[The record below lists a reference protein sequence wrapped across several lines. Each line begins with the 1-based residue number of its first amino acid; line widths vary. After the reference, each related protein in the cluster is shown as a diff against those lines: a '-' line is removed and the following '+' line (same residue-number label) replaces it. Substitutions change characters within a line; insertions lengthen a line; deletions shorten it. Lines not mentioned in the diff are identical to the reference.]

1 MEKIRL
7 YSFAVLSMLFWSSTF
22 VWFKIAYENFQP
34 FTIIFLRLLLAGVL
48 LELYV
53 RIFRKNEVIRKED
66 IKIFLLLSFCEPF
79 CYFLGE
85 SFGLMFI
92 SATLGSLIIST
103 IPLFT
108 PIFTYIFLKEK
119 LGKWG
124 IIGLLISFS
133 GLLFIILDNADL
145 SGSIWGVLLEFFA
158 VFSGIAYGIVV
169 KKLTHKYTSITIVK
183 VQSQLGALYFLP
195 FFLIFDWSK
204 FLAVDHS
211 FSVYY
216 VIIKLSLFGSVA
228 AFILFTEVVK
238 GMGPNIANMFTN
250 LIPVFTAVFAY
261 FILGE
266 LITPVKVIGIFTVIF
281 GLFISQLKG
290 KYWKFR
296 FRPDRG

>member
-1 MEKIRL
+1 MEKLRL

-22 VWFKIAYENFQP
+22 VWFKVAYENFQP

-48 LELYV
+48 LELYA
-53 RIFRKNEVIRKED
+53 RLFKKHEIIKRED
-66 IKIFLLLSFCEPF
+66 FKVFLLLSFCEPF

-119 LGKWG
+119 LGMWG
-124 IIGLLISFS
+124 IIGLLISFG
-133 GLLFIILDNADL
+133 GLLFIIFENTDL
-145 SGSIWGVLLEFFA
+145 SGSIWGVALEFFA

-169 KKLTHKYTSITIVK
+169 KRLTHKYKSITIVK

-195 FFLIFDWSK
+195 LFLIFDWSK

-211 FSVYY
+211 LSIYM
-216 VIIKLSLFGSVA
+216 VIIKLSLFGSVG

-250 LIPVFTAVFAY
+250 LIPVFTAVFAF

-266 LITPVKVIGIFTVIF
+266 LITPFKIIGIITVII
-281 GLFISQLKG
+281 GLFISQFKG
-290 KYWKFR
+290 KYWKLR

>member
-1 MEKIRL
+1 MEKFKL
-7 YSFAVLSMLFWSSTF
+7 YTFAVFSMLFWSSTF

-48 LELYV
+48 LELYA
-53 RIFRKNEVIRKED
+53 RIFRRNEVIKRED
-66 IKIFLLLSFCEPF
+66 LKIFFLLSFCEPF

-108 PIFTYIFLKEK
+108 PIFTYVFLKEK

-124 IIGLLISFS
+124 IIGLLISFG
-133 GLLFIILDNADL
+133 GLLFIIFEDADL
-145 SGSIWGVLLEFFA
+145 SGSLWGVALEFFA

-195 FFLIFDWSK
+195 FFLIFDWSH
-204 FLAVDHS
+204 FLAIDHS
-211 FSVYY
+211 FSIYA

-238 GMGPNIANMFTN
+238 GMGPSIANMFTN
-250 LIPVFTAVFAY
+250 LIPVFTAVIA
-261 FILGE
+261 FILLGE
-266 LITPVKVIGIFTVIF
+266 IITPIKIIGIITVII
-281 GLFISQLKG
+281 GLFISQFKS
-290 KYWKFR
+290 KYWKYR

>member
-1 MEKIRL
+1 MEKFRL

-34 FTIIFLRLLLAGVL
+34 FTIIFLRLLLAGIL

>member
-1 MEKIRL
+1 MEKFRL

>member
-1 MEKIRL
+1 MEKLRL

-22 VWFKIAYENFQP
+22 VWFKVAYDNFQP

-48 LELYV
+48 LELYA
-53 RIFRKNEVIRKED
+53 RIFRKHEVIKRED
-66 IKIFLLLSFCEPF
+66 FKVFLLLSFCEPF

-92 SATLGSLIIST
+92 SATLASLIIST

-119 LGKWG
+119 LGRWG
-124 IIGLLISFS
+124 IIGLLISFC
-133 GLLFIILDNADL
+133 GLLFIIFENADL
-145 SGSIWGVLLEFFA
+145 SGSMWGVALEFFA

-169 KKLTHKYTSITIVK
+169 KKLTHKYTSVTIVK

-195 FFLIFDWSK
+195 LFLIFDWSK
-204 FLAVDHS
+204 FMAIDHS
-211 FSVYY
+211 FSVYM
-216 VIIKLSLFGSVA
+216 VIVKLSLFGSVG

-250 LIPVFTAVFAY
+250 LIPVFTAVFAF

-266 LITPVKVIGIFTVIF
+266 MITPVKIIGIITVII
-281 GLFISQLKG
+281 GLFISQFKG
-290 KYWKFR
+290 KYWKLR

>member
-1 MEKIRL
+1 MEKFRL
-7 YSFAVLSMLFWSSTF
+7 YTFAVLSMLFWSSTF

-34 FTIIFLRLLLAGVL
+34 LTIIFLRLLLAGVL
-48 LELYV
+48 LEVYV
-53 RIFRKNEVIRKED
+53 RLFRKHQKIKKED
-66 IKIFLLLSFCEPF
+66 FKVFFLLSFCEPF
-79 CYFLGE
+79 LYFLGE

-119 LGKWG
+119 LGIWG
-124 IIGLLISFS
+124 VIGLLISFA

-169 KKLTHKYTSITIVK
+169 KKLTHKYTSTTIVK

-195 FFLIFDWSK
+195 LFLIFDWSK

-211 FSVYY
+211 FEVYT
-216 VIIKLSLFGSVA
+216 VIIKLSLFGSVG

-250 LIPVFTAVFAY
+250 LIPVFTAVIAY
-261 FILGE
+261 FLLGE
-266 LITPVKVIGIFTVIF
+266 LITPIKMIGIATVIL
-281 GLFISQLKG
+281 GLFISQFKG

-296 FRPDRG
+296 LRPDKG

>member
-1 MEKIRL
+1 MNKLKL
-7 YSFAVLSMLFWSSTF
+7 YSFAILSMIFWSSTF
-22 VWFKIAYENFQP
+22 IWFKVANDNFTP

-48 LELYV
+48 LELYA
-53 RIFRKNEVIRKED
+53 RIFRKHEVIKRED
-66 IKIFLLLSFCEPF
+66 FKVFLLLSFCEPF

-92 SATLGSLIIST
+92 SATLASLIIST

-119 LGKWG
+119 LGIWG
-124 IIGLLISFS
+124 IIGLLISFC
-133 GLLFIILDNADL
+133 GLIFIIFDKADF
-145 SGSIWGVLLEFFA
+145 SVSMWGVALEFFA

-169 KKLTHKYTSITIVK
+169 KKLTHKYKSITIVK

-195 FFLIFDWSK
+195 LFLVFDLSK
-204 FLAVDHS
+204 FLVMDHS
-211 FSVYY
+211 FSIYM
-216 VIIKLSLFGSVA
+216 VIIKLSLFGSVG

-250 LIPVFTAVFAY
+250 LIPVFTAIFAY
-261 FILGE
+261 FIIDE
-266 LITPVKVIGIFTVIF
+266 IITQTKLFGIITVIV

-290 KYWKFR
+290 KYWKLR
-296 FRPDRG
+296 FRPDKG

>member
-1 MEKIRL
+1 MEKLRL
-7 YSFAVLSMLFWSSTF
+7 YSFAILSMLFWSSTF

-34 FTIIFLRLLLAGVL
+34 FTIIFLRLLLAGVV
-48 LELYV
+48 LEIYA
-53 RIFRKNEVIRKED
+53 RIFKQTEIIKKED
-66 IKIFLLLSFCEPF
+66 FKIFLLLSFCEPF

-108 PIFTYIFLKEK
+108 PIFTYVFLKEK
-119 LGKWG
+119 LGLWG
-124 IIGLLISFS
+124 IIGLLISFL
-133 GLLFIILDNADL
+133 GLTFIIFENADL

-169 KKLTHKYTSITIVK
+169 KKLTHKYKSITIVK

-195 FFLIFDWSK
+195 LFLIFDWSK
-204 FLAVDHS
+204 FIAIDHS
-211 FSVYY
+211 FSLYL

-250 LIPVFTAVFAY
+250 LIPVFTAVFAF

-266 LITPVKVIGIFTVIF
+266 MITPVKIIGIITVIV
-281 GLFISQLKG
+281 GLFISQIKG
-290 KYWKFR
+290 KYWKIR

>member
-1 MEKIRL
+1 MEKFRL
-7 YSFAVLSMLFWSSTF
+7 YSFAILSMLFWSSTF

-34 FTIIFLRLLLAGVL
+34 FTIIFLRLLLAGII
-48 LELYV
+48 LEVYARV
-53 RIFRKNEVIRKED
+53 FRRNEVIKKED
-66 IKIFLLLSFCEPF
+66 YKIFLLLSFCEPF

-108 PIFTYIFLKEK
+108 PIFTYVFLKEK
-119 LGKWG
+119 LGLWG
-124 IIGLLISFS
+124 VIGLLISFS
-133 GLLFIILDNADL
+133 GLLFIILENADL
-145 SGSIWGVLLEFFA
+145 SGSLWGVALEFFA

-169 KKLTHKYTSITIVK
+169 KKLTHKYKSITIVK

-204 FLAVDHS
+204 FLAIDHS
-211 FSVYY
+211 FSVYA

-250 LIPVFTAVFAY
+250 LIPVFTAVFA
-261 FILGE
+261 FFLLGE
-266 LITPVKVIGIFTVIF
+266 VITTIKIIGIITVIV
-281 GLFISQLKG
+281 GLFISQFKG
-290 KYWKFR
+290 KHWKLR

>member
-1 MEKIRL
+1 
-7 YSFAVLSMLFWSSTF
+7 
-22 VWFKIAYENFQP
+22 
-34 FTIIFLRLLLAGVL
+34 
-48 LELYV
+48 
-53 RIFRKNEVIRKED
+53 
-66 IKIFLLLSFCEPF
+66 
-79 CYFLGE
+79 
-85 SFGLMFI
+85 MFI

-108 PIFTYIFLKEK
+108 PIFTYVFLKEK
-119 LGKWG
+119 LGLWG
-124 IIGLLISFS
+124 IIGLLISFL
-133 GLLFIILDNADL
+133 GLTFIIFENADL

-169 KKLTHKYTSITIVK
+169 KKLTHKYKSITIVK

-195 FFLIFDWSK
+195 LFLIFDWSK
-204 FLAVDHS
+204 FIAIDHS
-211 FSVYY
+211 FSLYL

-250 LIPVFTAVFAY
+250 LIPVFTAVFAF

-266 LITPVKVIGIFTVIF
+266 MITPVKIIGIITVIV
-281 GLFISQLKG
+281 GLFISQIKG
-290 KYWKFR
+290 KYWKIR